1 MVFNSLDFF
10 FFFLFMRMLDLKMRH
25 FLLLNKLPIVVLMCF
40 SIKSREINMD
50 TLFFD
55 IIVILGLPRV

>member
-1 MVFNSLDFF
+1 
-10 FFFLFMRMLDLKMRH
+10 MLDLKMRH